1 MFITAGGNAGRRVWY
16 GTFADPDG
24 DRWHNFNDQVEANQ
38 FTVTESKK
46 VSAFVRWDGDWG
58 REDCDLDLALVR
70 VDTSTPTLIAVAE
83 DFQDGSANRYP
94 AEYVETNVPRGIYSL
109 SLWNARCATMPA
121 WIQLFLWDTEGGP
134 EELLYHSPGRHMA
147 EPAEGRNPGMM
158 AVGATHWWDT
168 QQVADYSSRGP
179 TIDGRV
185 KPDITGVT
193 CTPTLTSPPVT
204 LPDGSTL
211 YPTCGTSH
219 ASPHVAGLAALV
231 KQRFTNYRPN
241 SIAHYLKQ
249 NAAERGSAGADNT
262 WGDGLAGLPD
272 PPQQGGSSVTATL
285 TRPSNVRAV
294 SQAAGELTLT
304 WEGGDNAD
312 SYVLIAVHMG
322 TFEYET
328 TSIAD
333 GAVKSGTVTGLI
345 GGENYLGIVVALQ
358 ATAAGLETLYGSA
371 APVPVQ
377 ARGPA
382 TDRAVLVG
390 LYNATG
396 GVNWTNNTRW
406 LSDMPIG
413 EWYGVTAD
421 SGGRATEL
429 LLRDNNLVGSI
440 PHRLGDLFNLER
452 LDLQGN
458 DLTGNIPSDLGHLT
472 SLERLD
478 LDENR
483 LTGQIPSRLA
493 NLVSLTFLDLGNNQ
507 LNGPLPSW
515 WGTLTRLEHLLLED
529 NQFSGVIPSEL
540 GNLVNLERIRLAGNS
555 FTGCV
560 PAGLR
565 NVATND
571 LASLNLPDCAVV
583 LSTSQL
589 EALFDAII
597 DKTERREAFSEI
609 KEENLGFSA
618 FEDMKGLRSEFVAS
632 KTQTELYHALVKLS
646 NARRDRHLR
655 VSPVV
660 GGLQPPEQRP
670 CVSAP
675 IRVLPDISDVSSPTF
690 FVARI
695 GQGLTSPEIGD
706 VVVAVNDLSMADYVD
721 AFTPWIRHSS
731 LPGLYWRMA
740 YDLPKRVSHVPQS
753 LYSERL
759 TLTLERSSGQRYNVS
774 LLYSD
779 DCADFILD
787 SSLPGFVEVM
797 RRENFNVLLDRN
809 RQIIFLQWLD
819 FEYSLIQD
827 IVDLTEYAEREQI
840 LDYDMIIDVTSSGG
854 GSRGAYAIQRLVDR
868 PFRVTFGNVRLSDAG
883 KRLVEIFAARE
894 PNANAPDVFG
904 LNLSGSWLIDWARTD
919 AMEAIRRGDEYTPA
933 VPFKLA
939 HLPKDADGILQP
951 APIHFTGQVAI
962 INGRTRGGSHLDQ
975 FVAMFVDNDL
985 ATFVGVPT
993 GGYSNTWEWD
1003 EVLRFSDT
1011 GRPVARIPVEH
1022 WAHNSSQW
1030 RSAGGESGATRYPL
1044 PADA

>member
-1 MFITAGGNAGRRVWY
+1 M
-16 GTFADPDG
+16 
-24 DRWHNFNDQVEANQ
+24 
-38 FTVTESKK
+38 
-46 VSAFVRWDGDWG
+46 DWG
-58 REDCDLDLALVR
+58 L
-70 VDTSTPTLIAVAE
+70 
-83 DFQDGSANRYP
+83 
-94 AEYVETNVPRGIYSL
+94 
-109 SLWNARCATMPA
+109 
-121 WIQLFLWDTEGGP
+121 
-134 EELLYHSPGRHMA
+134 A

-193 CTPTLTSPPVT
+193 CNPTLTSQPVT

-262 WGDGLAGLPD
+262 WGYGLAGLPD
-272 PPQQGGSSVTATL
+272 PPQRGGSLVTATL
-285 TRPSNVRAV
+285 TRPSNVLAV
-294 SQAAGELTLT
+294 SQAAGELTLM

-322 TFEYET
+322 TFDYET
-328 TSIAD
+328 TSIGD
-333 GAVKSGTVTGLI
+333 GAAKTGTVTGLI
-345 GGENYLGIVVALQ
+345 GGEDYLGIVVALQ
-358 ATAAGLETLYGSA
+358 VLGDGSLETLHGSA
-371 APVPVQ
+371 VPVQ
-377 ARGPA
+377 
-382 TDRAVLVG
+382 
-390 LYNATG
+390 
-396 GVNWTNNTRW
+396 
-406 LSDMPIG
+406 
-413 EWYGVTAD
+413 
-421 SGGRATEL
+421 
-429 LLRDNNLVGSI
+429 
-440 PHRLGDLFNLER
+440 
-452 LDLQGN
+452 
-458 DLTGNIPSDLGHLT
+458 
-472 SLERLD
+472 
-478 LDENR
+478 
-483 LTGQIPSRLA
+483 
-493 NLVSLTFLDLGNNQ
+493 
-507 LNGPLPSW
+507 
-515 WGTLTRLEHLLLED
+515 
-529 NQFSGVIPSEL
+529 
-540 GNLVNLERIRLAGNS
+540 
-555 FTGCV
+555 
-560 PAGLR
+560 
-565 NVATND
+565 
-571 LASLNLPDCAVV
+571 VV

-589 EALFDAII
+589 EALFDVII

-618 FEDMKGLRSEFVAS
+618 FEGMKGLRSEFVAS
-632 KTQTELYHALVKLS
+632 KTETELYHALVKLS
-646 NARRDRHLR
+646 NARRDRHLQ

-675 IRVLPDISDVSSPTF
+675 IRVLPDISNISSPTF
-690 FVARI
+690 FVARV

-706 VVVAVNDLSMADYVD
+706 VVVAVNDLSMAEYVD

-779 DCADFILD
+779 DCADFIPY

-809 RQIIFLQWLD
+809 RQIIFLQWRD

-840 LDYDMIIDVTSSGG
+840 LDYDMIIDVTLSGG

-894 PNANAPDVFG
+894 PNDNAPDVFG

-939 HLPKDADGILQP
+939 HLPKDADGSLQP

-1011 GRPVARIPVEH
+1011 GRPVAEF
-1022 WAHNSSQW
+1022 QW
-1030 RSAGGESGATRYPL
+1030 SIGHTIRPNGEVLEGNPAQPDIHFPLTRDNFQGYHQMLLDTAIAALDP
-1044 PADA
+1044 